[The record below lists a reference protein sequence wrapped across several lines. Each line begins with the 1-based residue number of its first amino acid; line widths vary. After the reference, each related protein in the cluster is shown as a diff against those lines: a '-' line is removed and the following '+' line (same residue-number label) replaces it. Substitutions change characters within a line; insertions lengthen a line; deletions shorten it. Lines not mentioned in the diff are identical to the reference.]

1 MGAGHAT
8 FKTAQVTGLNRF
20 GALRLG
26 SIAVSPEGHG
36 DEDGTMIKSKNVC
49 FMALTLGLFAGCAGA
64 PDGTSEEMS
73 EGGPEPVAKQGD
85 DLFVALSQKWPWNEI
100 KVCWENPAGVYTTQ
114 EGWVRD
120 AIRTTWEL
128 ESAVSFTEWD
138 RCAAG
143 DPGISAAIERLRLR
157 FLRWR
162 RSVPIPTGL
171 GSVSARASSAV
182 DGAAPRL
189 LRFGARFSALTK
201 FWDDRYSA
209 AEFVYGTEPSDF
221 LLEKCAVL
229 PAGGEILCL
238 ADGEGRNGVFLA
250 SRGMRVTGVDSSLVG
265 LTKAEKL
272 AAERGVPYASIVA
285 DLSVWE
291 LGDSRWD
298 GVVSIWAHLPAPIR
312 SALHPRIAR
321 ALRPGGVLLL
331 EHYHPRQIGYGTG
344 GPSDPT
350 MMLTLAELDQA
361 FSGWD
366 HLHTFEGERVVIE
379 GSGHGGKSYVTQ
391 AILRKP
397 S

>member
-1 MGAGHAT
+1 M
-8 FKTAQVTGLNRF
+8 
-20 GALRLG
+20 
-26 SIAVSPEGHG
+26 
-36 DEDGTMIKSKNVC
+36 
-49 FMALTLGLFAGCAGA
+49 
-64 PDGTSEEMS
+64 
-73 EGGPEPVAKQGD
+73 
-85 DLFVALSQKWPWNEI
+85 
-100 KVCWENPAGVYTTQ
+100 
-114 EGWVRD
+114 
-120 AIRTTWEL
+120 
-128 ESAVSFTEWD
+128 
-138 RCAAG
+138 
-143 DPGISAAIERLRLR
+143 
-157 FLRWR
+157 
-162 RSVPIPTGL
+162 
-171 GSVSARASSAV
+171 
-182 DGAAPRL
+182 
-189 LRFGARFSALTK
+189 TK
-201 FWDDRYSA
+201 FWDDRYAA

-221 LLEKCAVL
+221 LLDKCAVL

-250 SRGMRVTGVDSSLVG
+250 SRGLRVTGVDSSVVG
-265 LTKAEKL
+265 LAKAEKL
-272 AAERGVPYASIVA
+272 AAERGVPYSSIVA

-298 GVVSIWAHLPAPIR
+298 GVVSIWAHLPAAIR

-331 EHYHPRQIGYGTG
+331 EHYHPRQLGYGTG

-366 HLHTFEGERVVIE
+366 RLHTFEGERVVIE